1 MIASLATWQYGREK
15 PRLKLKE
22 TPPHQIPQKFIY
34 LYIYKLKTPKNLQNK
49 KNKKANNT
57 QILGGLG
64 GRGGGGGGGGYIVNT
79 NFTNLTIKH
88 CIQ

>member
-1 MIASLATWQYGREK
+1 MTIWERKTTI
-15 PRLKLKE
+15 KLKE

-34 LYIYKLKTPKNLQNK
+34 LFIYKLKTPKNLQNK

-64 GRGGGGGGGGYIVNT
+64 GGRKPKCIPKML
-79 NFTNLTIKH
+79 LTKRQSIKSK
-88 CIQ
+88 